1 MKLETELFLGPG
13 RAERMTAP
21 PSDSRLGVELAEPL
35 DDSPLALAL
44 QHLIDDL
51 PEQVALLDENCIIV
65 AVNRAWS
72 EAMQKY
78 GYTGVS
84 TGDDY
89 RAVCEYHASTGYEA
103 AIRAAG
109 AIRDIAAGKRDF
121 FQMEFRGRGEWSD
134 HEYQMSYHRVAVGTR
149 SFITVRRFDVT
160 EIAELRRLKE
170 DFTKSLMEGQANER
184 RRLGREL
191 HDSTAQVLTAL
202 GLALGRLKR
211 QSESTDWLPIV
222 GELQELV
229 DEAQREIRSVSYL
242 AEPPALARM
251 SLVDALKELAE
262 GFKLRTGIDVSF
274 DLAGEAV
281 RLSSVAESAL
291 YRIAQEGLSNVYR
304 HAKAS
309 RAAIRLCFRAPMTHL
324 IVYDDGVG
332 VSTETL
338 ARHGSRGVGLTGM
351 RSRLVEIGG
360 RLSVRRLLPGT
371 EIIASI
377 PVTGN

>member
-13 RAERMTAP
+13 RAGRVTAP
-21 PSDSRLGVELAEPL
+21 PLVSHESGLAEKL

-51 PEQVALLDENCIIV
+51 PEQVALLDENCIII
-65 AVNRAWS
+65 AVNRAWT

-78 GYTGVS
+78 GYVGVS
-84 TGDDY
+84 PGDDY

-103 AIRAAG
+103 AMRAAS
-109 AIRDIAAGKRDF
+109 AIREIAAGKRDF
-121 FQMEFRGRGEWSD
+121 WQMEFRGRGNWSD
-134 HEYQMSYHRVAVGTR
+134 HEYQMSYHRVAVGAR
-149 SFITVRRFDVT
+149 SFITVRRFEVT

-170 DFTKSLMEGQANER
+170 DFTKSLIDGKANER
-184 RRLGREL
+184 KRLGREL

-211 QSESTDWLPIV
+211 QSETTDWLPIV

-229 DEAQREIRSVSYL
+229 DEAQREIRSVSSF

-274 DLAGEAV
+274 ERLGEAV
-281 RLSSVAESAL
+281 RLSSVAEGAL
-291 YRIAQEGLSNVYR
+291 YRVSQEGLSNVYR

-309 RAAIRLCFRAPMTHL
+309 RAAIRLCFRASMAHL
-324 IVYDDGVG
+324 IVSDDGVG
-332 VSTETL
+332 ISNETL
-338 ARHGSRGVGLTGM
+338 ARHGSKGVGLTGM
-351 RSRLVEIGG
+351 RARLLEIGG
-360 RLSVRRLLPGT
+360 RLSVRRLLHGT

-377 PVTGN
+377 PAARN